1 MAKLNVKCEKCGYSF
16 SEKGSFNRLR
26 INYKSYLFWKEV
38 CPNCGAV
45 LKASIVFDQL
55 KEKKSQRRYFLFC
68 KIYKS
73 LRECYTRGYIGG
85 IKHWKG
91 IADWEL
97 VQSTVRRDELFSAAL
112 LIEGEEVNDKLRG
125 LIKKNRG
132 KKVTIR
138 VAYIDIGKKEI
149 DYRNSKEITLTFTEF
164 LFYIACELFDY
175 LIINSKVEE
184 ALSILRGALS
194 KKTFSNKNN
203 LEISITK
210 AFYDFSKLYAPEAVK
225 FLRRF
230 LDLDKYSIILDLGCG
245 VCLITAELAK
255 VSGVRKVVGI
265 DSEKNSIATGRKVT
279 AGLKDKVFLEVGNFL
294 TMEINE
300 TLKKYLKRKSVDL
313 IIFVKSLRAVP
324 PSIQYEREWLVA
336 VKGILD
342 NFLNKRGH
350 VLIIETDKL
359 FRKEDF
365 IFIFEA
371 LGLRVV
377 KHGLFEDAEGR
388 EFALL
393 FETAQ
398 K

>member
-1 MAKLNVKCEKCGYSF
+1 
-16 SEKGSFNRLR
+16 
-26 INYKSYLFWKEV
+26 
-38 CPNCGAV
+38 
-45 LKASIVFDQL
+45 
-55 KEKKSQRRYFLFC
+55 
-68 KIYKS
+68 
-73 LRECYTRGYIGG
+73 
-85 IKHWKG
+85 
-91 IADWEL
+91 
-97 VQSTVRRDELFSAAL
+97 
-112 LIEGEEVNDKLRG
+112 
-125 LIKKNRG
+125 
-132 KKVTIR
+132 
-138 VAYIDIGKKEI
+138 
-149 DYRNSKEITLTFTEF
+149 
-164 LFYIACELFDY
+164 
-175 LIINSKVEE
+175 
-184 ALSILRGALS
+184 
-194 KKTFSNKNN
+194 
-203 LEISITK
+203 
-210 AFYDFSKLYAPEAVK
+210 
-225 FLRRF
+225 